1 VKAAGGEAEN
11 ADGPGGTEPAMK
23 APVSTCKMVVS
34 LLLLLLLFSLQMTS
48 SYFLASF

>member
-11 ADGPGGTEPAMK
+11 ADGPGGTEPAIK
-23 APVSTCKMVVS
+23 ALVSTCKMVVS
-34 LLLLLLLFSLQMTS
+34 LLLLLLFSLQRTS